1 MPDREHH
8 PTRTSRAVKQ
18 EGSEGVRGLVMN
30 MTYYGFHKPGDVQD
44 KMGNRLL
51 TSSSLDPRKDT
62 FGGKGAGKDVFPD
75 GMRPTEGPEVIQV
88 IGQDKW
94 YVYAD
99 PFRSPLEAWE
109 TSDFVTFK
117 RITVTTPAGAKH
129 GSMIPITERE
139 LESLLA
145 AYPGASE

>member
-1 MPDREHH
+1 
-8 PTRTSRAVKQ
+8 
-18 EGSEGVRGLVMN
+18 
-30 MTYYGFHKPGDVQD
+30 
-44 KMGNRLL
+44 MGNRLL

-109 TSDFVTFK
+109 TSDFVKFK

-145 AYPGASE
+145 AYPGTSE